1 MFSKFSEDAQK
12 VLVGAKREMTD
23 LKHPYVGS
31 EHLLLAILSNTNL
44 DVTRRLLSYQL
55 DYKRFKEEIISVV
68 GVGSDAN
75 KWFLYTPLLKRIL
88 ETAMLDAKEE
98 NDGEVTIEHLF
109 LSLLEE
115 GEGVAIRTMMGMNLD
130 IEAIY
135 QDFST
140 KVVQK
145 KGKNKKKLL
154 IEEFAVD
161 FNKKAL
167 AHEVDPVIGREQELG
182 RVIEILSRRTK
193 NNPLLIGDAGVGK
206 TAIVEA
212 LADLIVSGQVPKQLR
227 NKRILSLSMAGLVAG
242 TKYRGEFEER
252 IGKILKEVEAN
263 DDIILFIDEIHTLVG
278 AGGAEGAIDAS
289 NILKPALSRGKIRL
303 IGATTIQEYKECMEK
318 DKALERRFQV
328 VHVEEPDGDKVYAIL
343 SKLKPIYEGFHGVLV
358 PDDVLRQLIELSDK
372 YIYDRKQPDRAI
384 DILDEVCAKV
394 SLQKNDDDVQIDQIA
409 SELEQVLF
417 KKNEAIM
424 NQNFEEA
431 SSLREQ
437 EQKLEDEKNRLELAS
452 LSKSKVRVVTSSMIA
467 DVIRLKTK
475 IPVYELM
482 DPSFHSLR
490 KLEDS
495 LLSSVLGQDEAVHTL
510 CNVTKRM
517 QLGYDYEQKP
527 HSFLFVG
534 PTGTGKTLLAKKYAE
549 FLFGKEHFIRLDM
562 SEYRE
567 SHSVSKII
575 GSPPG
580 YVGYSDYKNVLEEV
594 RNHPHSVLLL
604 DEIEKAHPSVIQL
617 FLQVLDEGRLTDS
630 KGNVVRFDHVIII
643 LTSNVGY
650 QKGSLGF
657 SSNHEANVEVKLKEF
672 LSMEFINRIDEVLLF
687 KPIDEEVLRLILSQK
702 LDHRKRR
709 FAKKN
714 ISLDFSSG
722 MISDI
727 VKLSKFQ
734 EFGARKLDKV
744 LADQLDVLVI
754 DQILEGKSEIFID
767 HIGA

>member
-1 MFSKFSEDAQK
+1 MFSKFSEEAQK
-12 VLVGAKREMTD
+12 VLVEAKKEMMD

-68 GVGSDAN
+68 GVGSDVN
-75 KWFLYTPLLKRIL
+75 RWFLYTPLLKRIL

-98 NDGEVTIEHLF
+98 NDGEVTVEHLF

-140 KVVQK
+140 KIVQK
-145 KGKNKKKLL
+145 KGKSKKKLL

-167 AHEVDPVIGREQELG
+167 AHEVDPVIGRDEELS
-182 RVIEILSRRTK
+182 RIVEILSRRTK

-212 LADLIVSGQVPKQLR
+212 LAERIVLGQVPKRLR

-303 IGATTIQEYKECMEK
+303 IGATTTQEYKECMEK

-328 VHVEEPDGDKVYAIL
+328 VYVEEPDIDKVYAIL
-343 SKLKPIYEGFHGVLV
+343 SKLKPIYEGFHGVSV
-358 PDDVLRQLIELSDK
+358 PDDVLRLLIQLSDK

-394 SLQKNDDDVQIDQIA
+394 SLQKTSDDIQIDQLTN
-409 SELEQVLF
+409 ELNHVLS

-431 SSLREQ
+431 SSLHEVEQ
-437 EQKLEDEKNRLELAS
+437 QLEDEKNRLELAS
-452 LSKSKVRVVTSSMIA
+452 LAKSKVRVVTAEMIA

-482 DPSFHSLR
+482 DTSLHSL
-490 KLEDS
+490 KKMEES
-495 LLSSVLGQDEAVHTL
+495 LLSSVLGQSDAVHTL

-517 QLGYDYEQKP
+517 QLGYDCEQKP

-549 FLFGKEHFIRLDM
+549 FLFGKEHLIRLDM

-604 DEIEKAHPSVIQL
+604 DEIEKAHPAVIQL

-630 KGNVVRFDHVIII
+630 KGNVVRFDHVIVI
-643 LTSNVGY
+643 LTSNVGF
-650 QKGSLGF
+650 QKGALGF
-657 SSNHEANVEVKLKEF
+657 SSSLDLNIEAKLKEF
-672 LSMEFINRIDEVLLF
+672 LSMEFINRIDETLIF
-687 KPIDEEVLRLILSQK
+687 KPLSEEVIRQILVQK
-702 LDHRKRR
+702 LDQMKER
-709 FAKKN
+709 FAKKKV
-714 ISLDFSSG
+714 SLDFSSS
-722 MISDI
+722 MISDL
-727 VKLSKFQ
+727 VQLSCFQ
-734 EFGARKLDKV
+734 EFGARRLDKV
-744 LADQLDVLVI
+744 LADKLDVLVI
-754 DQILEGKSEIFID
+754 DQILDGKQEIFID
-767 HIGA
+767 RIGA